1 MKESSQQ
8 HWCGVECGSHNF
20 CGIDCSFLLCRTLL
34 QLSALCQRTYQCSN
48 VVRCLFQLLEE
59 KLSLLLQD
67 TDHTD
72 PTRCP
77 DHLLLQ
83 WLVLLLSHI
92 LASLSLP
99 NQSQNRSNLFVP
111 VLSLPVVGVGQGEG
125 REAEGSVVVDS
136 RAELGEMRREMK
148 RRLTELQH
156 QMKLLVGEEK
166 MALRHEYEAIIQVG
180 GWVWGGGGWGGV
192 CVCVCAHTFMYLSL
206 ENSSKLPMY
215 PSPPPPPPSLSRI
228 TVLSGSCTPNINHRG
243 GSRGQQPLGN
253 QSPHPLHHPR
263 TPSQ

>member
-1 MKESSQQ
+1 MKESGQQ

-20 CGIDCSFLLCRTLL
+20 CGIDCSFLPCRTLL

-67 TDHTD
+67 ADHTD
-72 PTRCP
+72 PTRSP

-111 VLSLPVVGVGQGEG
+111 VLSLPAVGVGQSEG

-180 GWVWGGGGWGGV
+180 GWVGMGGDGGE
-192 CVCVCAHTFMYLSL
+192 CVCVLCVCVHIHSCIVHIHLCISALKILLNYQCTLL
-206 ENSSKLPMY
+206 TL
-215 PSPPPPPPSLSRI
+215 PPPPPP
-228 TVLSGSCTPNINHRG
+228 P
-243 GSRGQQPLGN
+243 PLI
-253 QSPHPLHHPR
+253 
-263 TPSQ
+263 